1 MKILII
7 DDNYVQA
14 NLLAQSASEYFFDED
29 FEFSVF
35 NEKPNELHVETA
47 SQFSLII
54 IDQNLGDDLYGT
66 DIANDILQA
75 GYLGNIIIYTG
86 DITVSEVPPSER
98 IRFAHKGD
106 NLSLFGLIEKIHGGA
121 MCQ

>member
-35 NEKPNELHVETA
+35 
-47 SQFSLII
+47 
-54 IDQNLGDDLYGT
+54 
-66 DIANDILQA
+66 
-75 GYLGNIIIYTG
+75 
-86 DITVSEVPPSER
+86 
-98 IRFAHKGD
+98 
-106 NLSLFGLIEKIHGGA
+106 
-121 MCQ
+121 